1 MMQATHKERDSRK
14 QKPNNLFLHFL
25 NEHCVV
31 PEHCVTRL
39 DVWSPAGLVKNGS
52 IKSQKK
58 EKRKKNGNRGYCPSK
73 RYKAQGRGNERL
85 LLPPGALPCGPRTVV
100 SYYLV

>member
-1 MMQATHKERDSRK
+1 MQATHKERDSRK

-58 EKRKKNGNRGYCPSK
+58 KKEKRMETEVT
-73 RYKAQGRGNERL
+73 AQANATRL
-85 LLPPGALPCGPRTVV
+85 REEEMKGSSCHLVPYHVV
-100 SYYLV
+100 LGQLSPII

>member
-58 EKRKKNGNRGYCPSK
+58 EKKKK
-73 RYKAQGRGNERL
+73 EWKQRL
-85 LLPPGALPCGPRTVV
+85 LPKQTLQGSGKRK
-100 SYYLV
+100 